1 MTEDPGRCL
10 NSEKVQRPRQIDA
23 DEPTGCLIQHG
34 EKKTKEEKEE
44 QRCNGCREEE
54 IQILAKITAGAR
66 ERESKSRTKIR
77 AAKIEARWVPVYAG
91 RKQLTEDSC
100 PQQEFKEDTKK
111 RNKPSERKQKPENVK
126 TDAKQVNW
134 VNPLLERRSRS
145 WRSKQG
151 SHGQLRSTVEAK
163 HLAPQALEQLSSQ
176 AVYCWIDH
184 EAKVMGVSKWKDS
197 ILEWVKSRAASGGQ
211 STPAGILMGVEEG
224 QVHKESRATGRRQD
238 EERIGIDGVDG
249 ASAGIL
255 GIW

>member
-1 MTEDPGRCL
+1 MTEDPCRCL
-10 NSEKVQRPRQIDA
+10 HSEKVQRPRRINA

-91 RKQLTEDSC
+91 RKQSSKLTEDSC
-100 PQQEFKEDTKK
+100 SQQEFKEDTKK
-111 RNKPSERKQKPENVK
+111 RNKPSKRKQKPKNVK

-176 AVYCWIDH
+176 VVYCWIDH
-184 EAKVMGVSKWKDS
+184 EAKKDS
-197 ILEWVKSRAASGGQ
+197 ILEWVKSGAASGGQ

-224 QVHKESRATGRRQD
+224 RVHKESRATGRQQD